1 MVVNSARHY
10 EGIQCHLSVHSE
22 MVKMANFM
30 LCVLCHKKEKKK
42 KKVKSHKL
50 SQSLAKKIDGPG
62 YC

>member
-1 MVVNSARHY
+1 
-10 EGIQCHLSVHSE
+10 

-50 SQSLAKKIDGPG
+50 SQSLAKKIDVPG

>member
-1 MVVNSARHY
+1 MKVFSAT
-10 EGIQCHLSVHSE
+10 
-22 MVKMANFM
+22 KMYTQKWLRWQISCYVYFAT
-30 LCVLCHKKEKKK
+30 KKKKRK